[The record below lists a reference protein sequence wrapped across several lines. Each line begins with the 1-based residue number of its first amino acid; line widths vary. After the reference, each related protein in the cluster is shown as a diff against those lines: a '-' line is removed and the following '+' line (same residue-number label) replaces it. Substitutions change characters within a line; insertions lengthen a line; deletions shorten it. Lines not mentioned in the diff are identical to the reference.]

1 MPILPNM
8 GDIHPFR
15 GKKVL
20 IATPIFEPKVTIQY
34 HQSILETIPHLV
46 AHGIGFSMM
55 NEAKNMINQARSRAA
70 IYALNNDFDRLLFID
85 ADISWKGID
94 VLRLLASDKRV
105 IGGLYPLKT
114 FPVKLNFVPPE
125 GLYTTETFDP
135 KEFVATHSDPKTG
148 EVEVKMLPTGFMC
161 IDCSVFK
168 DLDPH
173 VQEYHHRDQH
183 ERKVQFEKMYFPF
196 EISKEGFLNTEDWA
210 FCDLVRNKLNE
221 KIYWHTRVIVDHVG
235 SHTYSALTPI
245 DKSYKKIDIHEK
257 STDSNETSQTEPSQI
272 QSIKRENPFKK
283 WPRNLPCFCGSGRK
297 FKKCHDQGLATHID
311 ISEAIVLQP
320 DFDRMLKEVQGRQD
334 QGVGYKLKEPAI

>member
-1 MPILPNM
+1 M
-8 GDIHPFR
+8 GEVHPFS

-20 IATPIFEPKVTIQY
+20 IATPIFDGKVTIQY
-34 HQSILETIPHLV
+34 HQNLLETIPHLV
-46 AHGIGFSMM
+46 AHKIGFTMM
-55 NEAKNMINQARSRAA
+55 NEARNLIHQARNRGAH
-70 IYALNNDFDRLLFID
+70 YALNNGFDKILFID

-125 GLYTTETFDP
+125 GLYTTKTFDP
-135 KEFVATHSDPKTG
+135 NEFVTTHADPKTG
-148 EVEVKMLPTGFMC
+148 EVEVEMLPTGFMC
-161 IDCSVFK
+161 IDCSVFR

-173 VQEYHHRDQH
+173 VEKYHHRDQH
-183 ERKVQFEKMYFPF
+183 ELKVQHENMYFPF
-196 EISKEGFLNTEDWA
+196 KIAPDGFLYTEDWG

-257 STDSNETSQTEPSQI
+257 NTDDQASQKANQI

-283 WPRNLPCFCGSGRK
+283 WPRNLQCFCGSGKK
-297 FKKCHDQGLATHID
+297 FKKCHDQELATHVD

-320 DFDRMLKEVQGRQD
+320 DFDRMLKEVQGRAS
-334 QGVGYKLKEPAI
+334 QGIGYKLQEPAI